1 MQNSTSKFT
10 IQFPSPQQFS
20 TIAKRTRKANL
31 TRKAITGFWWSQS
44 FQNLEAKEMVQAFKK
59 ALKKYFL
66 NSMVKSLI

>member
-1 MQNSTSKFT
+1 MDAK
-10 IQFPSPQQFS
+10 FS